1 MASFSKVPRKYQ
13 YRIVPN
19 SLNLFDPDLLEII
32 LTRLQTQNLQL
43 RWTNQKLAFLLGEKL
58 LK

>member
-1 MASFSKVPRKYQ
+1 MASFSKVPCKYQ
-13 YRIVPN
+13 YRIVPH

-43 RWTNQKLAFLLGEKL
+43 RWTNQKLASLLGEKL